1 MTLIEFANVSK
12 VYQLGERHTTLRQ
25 AIASTFRGQ
34 AALQSFWA
42 LNDVSFRVEPG
53 EALGII
59 GHNGAGKSTALK
71 LLAGI
76 TKPTHGRIT
85 ISGRTA
91 ALIELGA
98 GFHPELSGREN
109 IYLNASFM
117 GLSNKQVNR
126 LMPEIVAFA
135 GLERFIEVPMKR
147 YSSGMY
153 IRLAFAVAT
162 HAQADILL
170 IDELLSVGDA
180 AFQQK
185 CMDKMTELKHNG
197 ATIVF
202 VSHNL
207 WAVESFCDRALLLRS
222 GVVEAQGE
230 LHHVINQYRQ
240 YERSDLLAD
249 QDALAKD
256 VANTATGEPESP
268 VQFNGVAVMNPHGQ
282 PIQNLNGAD
291 AFLVQLN
298 LMSQE
303 HLKDARLLVRL
314 RRADGVACCTVGNYD
329 SETYALPR
337 GESTAQVQIGPLNL
351 LPDIYRIEAHVVD
364 RRRPIIYASS
374 SSQSLRINGDIH
386 EDEGIFS
393 APHEWQNIESISHA
407 GLIPPA

>member
-1 MTLIEFANVSK
+1 MALIEFANVSK
-12 VYQLGERHTTLRQ
+12 VYQLGERHTTLRE
-25 AIASTFRGQ
+25 AIASTFRSQ

-42 LNDVSFRVEPG
+42 LNDVSFKVERG

-76 TKPTHGRIT
+76 TNPTHGQIKM
-85 ISGRTA
+85 SGRTA

-117 GLSNKQVNR
+117 GLSNKQVNH
-126 LMPEIVAFA
+126 LLPDIVEFA
-135 GLERFIEVPMKR
+135 GLERFIDVPMKR

-153 IRLAFAVAT
+153 VRLAFAVAT

-230 LHHVINQYRQ
+230 LQHVINQYRQ
-240 YERSDLLAD
+240 YERSDLLAN
-249 QDALAKD
+249 QDALSQE
-256 VANTATGEPESP
+256 VAHTATSEPESP
-268 VQFNGVAVMNPHGQ
+268 AQFTDVAVMNTHGQ
-282 PIQNLNGAD
+282 RIQDLNGAD
-291 AFLVQLN
+291 AFLVRLN
-298 LMSQE
+298 LVSQA

-314 RRADGVACCTVGNYD
+314 RRADGVACCTVSNYNLD
-329 SETYALPR
+329 SYALPK
-337 GESTAQVQIGPLNL
+337 GESTAQVQFGPLNL
-351 LPDIYRIEAHVVD
+351 LPDIYRIEAHVID
-364 RRRPIIYASS
+364 RHKPIIYASS
-374 SSQSLRINGDIH
+374 SSQSLRVMGDIH

-393 APHEWQNIESISHA
+393 APHEWQTLESIA
-407 GLIPPA
+407 RT